1 MRLSALRVT
10 ALQRVVT
17 GGMGVL
23 GTLVIARYMAPA
35 EQGYYYT
42 FASFFFLQML
52 FELGFSFALVNL
64 VAHERAHVLGN
75 PGDRAALGRYAG
87 VLRVGIVVGGLAGA
101 AALLIIPA
109 VGWVFFAYAPPA
121 TGGNVQWQM
130 PWLLSAFALCLL
142 IPTQFVWAL
151 LEGSDRIASVAW
163 IRLTQDGL
171 GQLGFWLAL
180 YLGLGLFAAVVFMG
194 IRVGVAYAAMTWS
207 GCREL
212 LRLAW
217 LHRRENFHLDWRTE
231 VWPFQ
236 AKIAVSSLAGY
247 LMSYTLN
254 PILFRLYGPEYAGRW
269 GMTYT
274 LLAAALSF
282 SLLWVSTS
290 VPRLCG
296 LLARQKGEAAWGQFK
311 GAARRGLLVYCGLVV
326 AFLVLVF
333 FTATYFP
340 ALRLRL
346 LPMADIVWLIL
357 AMLGTYLIMAMNYF
371 VRAHR
376 REDFMLLLVALGG
389 ATVAGGIVLGLR
401 LPPWAVNAYYAL
413 LLLGLGAPWAYRIL
427 RARVGGLLS

>member
-1 MRLSALRVT
+1 MRFSALRVT
-10 ALQRVVT
+10 ALQRIVT
-17 GGMGVL
+17 GGMAVL
-23 GTLVIARYMAPA
+23 STLIIAHYMAPA
-35 EQGYYYT
+35 EQGFYYT

-52 FELGFSFALVNL
+52 FELGFTFALVNL
-64 VAHERAHVLGN
+64 VAHEHAHVLGN
-75 PGDRAALGRYAG
+75 PGDGAALRRYAG

-101 AALLIIPA
+101 AALMVIPA
-109 VGWVFFAYAPPA
+109 VGWLFFSYSPTAA
-121 TGGNVQWQM
+121 GSVDWQM
-130 PWLLSAFALCLL
+130 PWLLSAVGLCLL

-151 LEGSDRIASVAW
+151 LEGSDRIALVAW
-163 IRLTQDGL
+163 IRLAQEGL
-171 GQLGFWLAL
+171 AQLGFWLAL

-194 IRVGVAYAAMTWS
+194 IRVSVAYGAMTWS

-212 LRLAW
+212 LRFAW
-217 LHRRENFHLDWRTE
+217 MHRRENFHLDWRTE

-254 PILFRLYGPEYAGRW
+254 PILFRIYGPEYAGQW

-296 LLARQKGEAAWGQFK
+296 LLARQKGEAAWEQFK
-311 GAARRGLLVYCGLVV
+311 GAARRGLLVFCGLVV

-346 LPMADIVWLIL
+346 LPMADIGWLIM

-371 VRAHR
+371 IRAHR

-389 ATVAGGIVLGLR
+389 ATVAGGIVLGLQ
-401 LPPWAVNAYYAL
+401 LPAWAVNACYAL

-427 RARVGGLLS
+427 RARVCGLLS

>member
-1 MRLSALRVT
+1 MSALRVT
-10 ALQRVVT
+10 ALQRIVT
-17 GGMGVL
+17 GSMGVL
-23 GTLVIARYMAPA
+23 GTLVIAQYMVPV

-52 FELGFSFALVNL
+52 FELGFTFALVNL
-64 VAHERAHVLGN
+64 VAHERTCMLGN

-87 VLRVGIVVGGLAGA
+87 VLRVGIVAGGLAGV
-101 AALLIIPA
+101 AALVVIPA
-109 VGWVFFAYAPPA
+109 VGWVFFSYAAPA
-121 TGGNVQWQM
+121 TDGSVQWQM
-130 PWLLSAFALCLL
+130 PWLLSALGLCLL

-163 IRLTQDGL
+163 VRLVQDGL
-171 GQLGFWLAL
+171 GQLGFWVAL

-194 IRVGVAYAAMTWS
+194 VRVSVAYGAMAWS
-207 GCREL
+207 GCRDL

-217 LHRRENFHLDWRTE
+217 VHRRESLYLDWRSE
-231 VWPFQ
+231 VLPFQ

-254 PILFRLYGPEYAGRW
+254 PILFRIYGPEYAGQW

-274 LLAAALSF
+274 LLAATMSF

-296 LLARQKGEAAWGQFK
+296 LLAQQKGEAAWGQFR
-311 GAARRGLLVYCGLVV
+311 GAARHGLVV
-326 AFLVLVF
+326 FGGLVMAFLGLVLF
-333 FTATYFP
+333 IDTYFP

-346 LPMADIVWLIL
+346 LPMADMAWLIA
-357 AMLGTYLIMAMNYF
+357 AMLGTFLITAMNYF
-371 VRAHR
+371 IRAHR

-389 ATVAGGIVLGLR
+389 ATVAGGIVLGLQ
-401 LPPWAVNAYYAL
+401 LPAWAVNAYYAL
-413 LLLGLGAPWAYRIL
+413 LLLGLGVPWAYRIF
-427 RARVGGLLS
+427 RARVGELLS

>member
-1 MRLSALRVT
+1 MQLSALRVT

-23 GTLVIARYMAPA
+23 GTLVIAHYLAPA

-52 FELGFSFALVNL
+52 FELGFTFALVNL
-64 VAHERAHVLGN
+64 VAHEHTHMLGN

-87 VLRVGIVVGGLAGA
+87 VLRVGIVAGGLAGV
-101 AALLIIPA
+101 AALIVIPA
-109 VGWVFFAYAPPA
+109 VGWVFFSHAAPA
-121 TGGNVQWQM
+121 TDGNVQWQM
-130 PWLLSAFALCLL
+130 PWLLSALGLCLL

-163 IRLTQDGL
+163 VRLAQDGL
-171 GQLGFWLAL
+171 GQLGFWVAL

-194 IRVGVAYAAMTWS
+194 IRVSVAYGAMVWS
-207 GCREL
+207 GCRDL

-217 LHRRENFHLDWRTE
+217 MHRRENSHLNWRTD
-231 VWPFQ
+231 VLPFQ

-254 PILFRLYGPEYAGRW
+254 PILFRIYGPEYAGQW

-274 LLAAALSF
+274 LLAAAMSF

-296 LLARQKGEAAWGQFK
+296 LLAQQKGAAAWGQFK
-311 GAARRGLLVYCGLVV
+311 GAARSGLAMFGGLIMVFLGLVL
-326 AFLVLVF
+326 FID
-333 FTATYFP
+333 TYFP

-346 LPMADIVWLIL
+346 LPMADMAWLIA
-357 AMLGTYLIMAMNYF
+357 AMLGTFLIMAMNYF
-371 VRAHR
+371 IRAHR
-376 REDFMLLLVALGG
+376 REDFMLLLVVLGG
-389 ATVAGGIVLGLR
+389 ATVAGGIVLGLQ
-401 LPPWAVNAYYAL
+401 LPAWAVNAYYAL

-427 RARVGGLLS
+427 RARVGGALS

>member
-1 MRLSALRVT
+1 MQLSALRVT

-23 GTLVIARYMAPA
+23 GTLVIAHYLAPA
-35 EQGYYYT
+35 EQGFYYT
-42 FASFFFLQML
+42 FVSFFFLQML
-52 FELGFSFALVNL
+52 FELGFTFALVNL
-64 VAHERAHVLGN
+64 VAHERTHMLGN

-87 VLRVGIVVGGLAGA
+87 VLRVGIVAGGLAGV
-101 AALLIIPA
+101 AALIVIPA
-109 VGWVFFAYAPPA
+109 VGWVFFSHAAPA
-121 TGGNVQWQM
+121 TDGNVQWQM
-130 PWLLSAFALCLL
+130 PWLLSALGLCLL

-163 IRLTQDGL
+163 VRLAQDGL
-171 GQLGFWLAL
+171 GQLGFWVAL

-194 IRVGVAYAAMTWS
+194 IRVSVAYGAMVWS
-207 GCREL
+207 GCRDL

-217 LHRRENFHLDWRTE
+217 MHRRENSHLNWRTD
-231 VWPFQ
+231 VLPFQ

-254 PILFRLYGPEYAGRW
+254 PILFRIYGPEYAGQW

-274 LLAAALSF
+274 LLAAVMSF

-296 LLARQKGEAAWGQFK
+296 LLAQQKGAAAWGQFK
-311 GAARRGLLVYCGLVV
+311 GAARSGLAMFGGLIMVFLGLVL
-326 AFLVLVF
+326 FID
-333 FTATYFP
+333 TYFP

-346 LPMADIVWLIL
+346 LPMADMAWLIA
-357 AMLGTYLIMAMNYF
+357 AMLGTFLIMAMNYF
-371 VRAHR
+371 IRAHR

-389 ATVAGGIVLGLR
+389 ATVAGGIVLGLQ
-401 LPPWAVNAYYAL
+401 LPAWAVNAYYAL
-413 LLLGLGAPWAYRIL
+413 LLLGLGTPWAYRIL
-427 RARVGGLLS
+427 GARVGKLLS